1 MNALPAP
8 GALNNRSRRETR
20 FPVAACRLRWG
31 RGLTPLFPI
40 PLGRREGA
48 VEIRRLE
55 LADALAELLA
65 VAGRGR
71 LVRQHVAKP
80 PETRVVG
87 LGGVQGRI
95 DVPARRRVV
104 AVHVSL
110 WIELRQVCVA
120 QIHSPGQVGERK
132 FAGSPLLFPLRFGPA
147 LLRFAPCGGLLP
159 TLSCRVG
166 SPLLRLQRRDLRVE
180 RGIAAVPR
188 GFRSS
193 FRDWGERTTRGEVVE
208 AALAR
213 PGPRDVLRYQPMSTD
228 TKAIIGTIVGTG
240 LALAGLLS
248 AQIAGVNAR
257 VDDVRADMREM
268 RASMERF
275 DSRLD
280 AVEIALGKVDQRLL
294 TIERVVLPSATPD
307 E

>member
-213 PGPRDVLRYQPMSTD
+213 PGPRDVLRYPANEYGHEGD
-228 TKAIIGTIVGTG
+228 HWDHRRNG
-240 LALAGLLS
+240 LGALS
-248 AQIAGVNAR
+248 AQIVGVNAR